1 VNHCRLSLELLW
13 NELFMFKIHSCDKFW
28 PVFFHCFFICFV
40 GYVAASLPYI
50 FFFFFRLHLSMSLF
64 FLIQTHQRTPQKQ
77 TREHVHNSRSISIKI
92 KKNTNYCGLEEFLS
106 LESLLWCF
114 LVLSWD
120 SWTFIP
126 CWFIRV
132 RWEFLSC

>member
-1 VNHCRLSLELLW
+1 MNHCRLSLELLW
-13 NELFMFKIHSCDKFW
+13 NELFTFKIHSCDKFW

-50 FFFFFRLHLSMSLF
+50 FFFSSGYIFPCLCFFWYKRIRERLKNKPKSTFTIPDLSQLK
-64 FLIQTHQRTPQKQ
+64 L
-77 TREHVHNSRSISIKI
+77 